1 MGIQWTYNDIYIY
14 NQQCGDLMS
23 EDGVYHQHGYFFGDN
38 DSNWLGWGSLF
49 SVEPFFFK
57 PSHVNINGTILIPM
71 FVWVIRSYS
80 HIHEPVRN
88 WDAHHAHP
96 RYPSRVNSSPK
107 SGLLDCLFHVKCFS
121 EHERE

>member
-49 SVEPFFFK
+49 SVEPFFFN
-57 PSHVNINGTILIPM
+57 PVMLILM
-71 FVWVIRSYS
+71 ELS
-80 HIHEPVRN
+80 
-88 WDAHHAHP
+88 
-96 RYPSRVNSSPK
+96 SSP
-107 SGLLDCLFHVKCFS
+107 CLFGLFEVIHIFMNQSGTGMHIMHIQGIQVG
-121 EHERE
+121 